1 MRTPTPLLSR
11 GVIYQGRFPVATA
24 KSRALAVRR
33 RRYSTNTPP
42 KATPFTAPPSPPSM
56 SESELVRRLMRSQR
70 VWWWIGST
78 VLAGVGLVAFGP
90 ELKLGMSKHT
100 ADVAS
105 RSLQD
110 ETLRD
115 NTRELASQIVQTV
128 LNDPKVL
135 DQASL
140 FLQRVRRLYSWHYCG
155 FGRMGMIAKCIAQTE
170 YVNVAIIIVRFFLTY
185 GLHSWILQ
193 LVVMDST
200 REALRALVI
209 HTLNDPQTRSQVTE
223 LTQRTVAALLED
235 PKTLRQ
241 VVDLLRSMVV
251 DPRAKEALLLL
262 LEQLMRD
269 EKTRA
274 NLTQLLA
281 HTFLQEPVKQNVG
294 RSLTEAVHDVLSRR
308 DVQNHAKEFVSGVV
322 RDQTVQAQG
331 GDAIWSTVM
340 YAVTPGWL
348 SWMWE
353 QSEEDGDVLNPAQQ
367 AAEAVVA
374 AAVEEKD
381 TSLSQEN
388 ARTSTVEAKEG
399 SKQQEK
405 LKKPSKAT
413 ESTDLVASKQKQ
425 AAPATPSTSTTSNET
440 AMMTRTRTKRLSPA
454 RETSVKNEKSAEPT
468 KTKTRSRAE
477 FSDLYE
483 DRNWNGSGSGFL

>member
-11 GVIYQGRFPVATA
+11 GMTPQCRFPVVTA
-24 KSRALAVRR
+24 NSRALAVRR
-33 RRYSTNTPP
+33 RRYSTETPP
-42 KATPFTAPPSPPSM
+42 KGPPFTAPPSSPSL

-78 VLAGVGLVAFGP
+78 VLAGVGLMAFGP
-90 ELKLGMSKHT
+90 ELKLGMSRHT
-100 ADVAS
+100 AEVAS

-135 DQASL
+135 DQASR
-140 FLQRVRRLYSWHYCG
+140 FLQR
-155 FGRMGMIAKCIAQTE
+155 
-170 YVNVAIIIVRFFLTY
+170 
-185 GLHSWILQ
+185 

-209 HTLNDPQTRSQVTE
+209 HTLNDPLTRSQVTE

-269 EKTRA
+269 EQTRA

-308 DVQNHAKEFVSGVV
+308 DIQNHAKEFVSGVV

-353 QSEEDGDVLNPAQQ
+353 QSEEGEDVLNPAQQ

-374 AAVEEKD
+374 AAVEE
-381 TSLSQEN
+381 TEASESLES
-388 ARTSTVEAKEG
+388 ARASTVEAKEG
-399 SKQQEK
+399 SKQQAK
-405 LKKPSKAT
+405 LKKPSKTT
-413 ESTDLVASKQKQ
+413 ESTDLVTSKQKP
-425 AAPATPSTSTTSNET
+425 AATATSSTSTTCNESV
-440 AMMTRTRTKRLSPA
+440 MMPRTRTKRLSPA

-468 KTKTRSRAE
+468 KTRTPSHAE
-477 FSDLYE
+477 FSNLYE